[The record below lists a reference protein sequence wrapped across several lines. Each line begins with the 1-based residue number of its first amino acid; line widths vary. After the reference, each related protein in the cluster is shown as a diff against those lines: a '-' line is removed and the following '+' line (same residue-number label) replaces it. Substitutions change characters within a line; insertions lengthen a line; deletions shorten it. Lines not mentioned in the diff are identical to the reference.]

1 MKYSK
6 KYLVVRLGAL
16 GDIIH
21 TLPSQQLLRRMDPGC
36 SIHWLT
42 EAPYADLLSCVPG
55 IDRLWVVNTRK
66 WRSRPRLVGELIN
79 LIKELRKEDFHAA
92 IDFQGLLKSAILT
105 RLARAGQRIGFASH
119 QTREPI
125 ASRFYSDS
133 PAVSIEQRHRIQQC
147 VQLLSAVRGLPGS
160 DLEERVTV
168 QIPFR
173 IPERCTVYVKEQ
185 LSRLSLNEPPV
196 VLNPGAGWPTKIWP
210 VHRFTK
216 LAAQIVEKLD
226 RSVVVAW
233 GPGEDQMA
241 EEIIADNGNNRVA
254 GFPTSILELVA
265 LCRLSSLMVAGDTG
279 PLHLAV
285 AVGTPA
291 VAIMGPTYGWRNGPF
306 NPLDEIVTHK
316 RPCPRP
322 YKRHCRDHFCMDIP
336 VSDVFQAIERR
347 LSRTTEP
354 SPESRAGA

>member
-1 MKYSK
+1 MKNRK
-6 KYLVVRLGAL
+6 KYLLVRLGAL

-21 TLPSQQLLRRMDPGC
+21 TLPSQQLLHQADPKC

-55 IDRLWVVNTRK
+55 IKRLWIVNTRK
-66 WRSRPRLVGELIN
+66 WRSRPGQLNELIH
-79 LIKELRKEDFHAA
+79 LIKELRKEHFDAA

-133 PAVSIEQRHRIQQC
+133 PTVITEQRHRIQQC
-147 VQLLSAVRGLPGS
+147 VQLLSVIRGFPGTN
-160 DLEERVTV
+160 LEEKVSG
-168 QIPFR
+168 QIPFQL
-173 IPERCTVYVKEQ
+173 PERCTVYVKEQ
-185 LSRLSLNEPPV
+185 LSRLSFKEPPV

-210 VHRFTK
+210 IERFTR

-233 GPGEDQMA
+233 GPGERKMA
-241 EEIIADNGNNRVA
+241 EEIIAGNRNHRVA
-254 GFPTSILELVA
+254 GFPTSILELVE

-285 AVGTPA
+285 AVGTPT

-306 NPLDEIVTHK
+306 NSLDEIVTHG

-336 VSDVFQAIERR
+336 VSDVFEAIERR
-347 LSRTTEP
+347 LSKTTEGLP
-354 SPESRAGA
+354 RSHARS